1 MKLKTGLTN
10 YYSPFPLRG
19 TPAVLQGFT
28 TLLSLTADVGWRTH
42 PSEGWALSFHSF
54 GPRCWSSTTACTSR
68 QVSLGIHSS
77 IYIHILVWIQTSVF
91 RLSLFCHIH
100 LSHTALHIR
109 AQSLWTEFTSPS
121 PVTPVRSRQLRAIP
135 EQTSQ
140 DAGRSAK
147 TVVFWSASFFWQHY
161 LLRQT
166 QPLLPGGKVSLVEP
180 QTRFVTTPLPCTTC
194 VGFFNW
200 CVPPPPRVRW
210 GQFSVHWYPHNTN
223 QHFLLWKC
231 ALPASQLFFLTSP
244 YSQGLILTPDST
256 FDSER
261 PSGKFSDLDPH
272 LPKTCQPWAGS
283 LGNYKAYDER
293 KSLIICSSSHRNTC
307 RVLFYSSLT
316 FLELHQHFFSYS

>member
-147 TVVFWSASFFWQHY
+147 TAVFWSASFFWQHY

-200 CVPPPPRVRW
+200 CVPPPPESDEDSFQYIGIHTTQTSISFCGNVHY
-210 GQFSVHWYPHNTN
+210 QHHSFSFWPPLIPRGW
-223 QHFLLWKC
+223 FSLLILPLTLRGPQASSQIWIHIS
-231 ALPASQLFFLTSP
+231 LRPASLEQA
-244 YSQGLILTPDST
+244 
-256 FDSER
+256 
-261 PSGKFSDLDPH
+261 
-272 LPKTCQPWAGS
+272 PWAITRHMMS
-283 LGNYKAYDER
+283 VRA
-293 KSLIICSSSHRNTC
+293 SSFVPAPTET
-307 RVLFYSSLT
+307 LAEFSST
-316 FLELHQHFFSYS
+316 AVWHF